1 MEFCAICTASALA
14 TWNRVE
20 DAALTL
26 ALTLTLITR
35 TTYPNRVLDFV
46 YPDWFLVFWKAEL
59 LDSCEGRTTGLIFSR
74 PSYTSRPMKMKSR
87 HE

>member
-46 YPDWFLVFWKAEL
+46 SPDWFLVFWKALGAPL
-59 LDSCEGRTTGLIFSR
+59 LSSSLTTPARDGRLAYR
-74 PSYTSRPMKMKSR
+74 VL
-87 HE
+87 

>member
-35 TTYPNRVLDFV
+35 TLYPNRVLDF
-46 YPDWFLVFWKAEL
+46 FFTLIGLRGL
-59 LDSCEGRTTGLIFSR
+59 LEGARSSSPLLS
-74 PSYTSRPMKMKSR
+74 SSL
-87 HE
+87 